1 MRQACKHQPGLMPR
15 GWRARPACMAVL
27 ALGLTL
33 AGCASMVRVQPL
45 ATARD
50 DMPAYILTAESPQA
64 LAREASRLCP
74 AGHQV
79 LRQSQSGTRLAQ
91 ADSRWQQAWQNTVA
105 LLDAPQSQAQ
115 LMVLCGAA
123 GSAPQV
129 AAATTGSAPA
139 AAPAPSVEATAAAGP
154 PHRPGATAVAAVA
167 AGGPTPAQAAAA
179 PAPPPAPRA
188 TAAAPRRATSLPAAK
203 AKPDEIDEL
212 DLAAQV
218 GLKK

>member
-15 GWRARPACMAVL
+15 AMPRGWRVRPACMAVL

-45 ATARD
+45 ATARA

-139 AAPAPSVEATAAAGP
+139 AAPAPAADATAAAAP
-154 PHRPGATAVAAVA
+154 AHRPAATAE
-167 AGGPTPAQAAAA
+167 GPSPAQAAAA

-188 TAAAPRRATSLPAAK
+188 TAAPPRRATSLPTAK